1 MHRFRPVL
9 FLALVVLACTPIA
22 IASTPGDAAF
32 TDTSAPDL
40 ETILMGASF
49 LLDDEALAEIE
60 GQGRFGV
67 YPIDTRGRLITIHA
81 RLVAPGFVQAKMLA
95 SKNRGPVRVI
105 EGTKTGDSPDART
118 IVEFVEH
125 LEPGEWEFAFGAPVT
140 SVGEPG
146 ERRLDLQ
153 LLLATKDAQQLP
165 RDPDLCTSLA
175 YLIAHATSA
184 WMLCRGDLLEQS
196 PLASA
201 EFSGGIPVPGAE
213 KVSLRYGAPLAR
225 RGAIY
230 HAEFY
235 RGTETNRA
243 RAVCEDLAM
252 QLLECGLAWPET
264 TSSSTHDG
272 WNVTLR
278 SWTRQDGVEIE
289 LSLGVPTEGMRGD
302 SAVELRVLPPE
313 GL

>member
-1 MHRFRPVL
+1 VPRFL
-9 FLALVVLACTPIA
+9 LASRLLPLAISWTLA
-22 IASTPGDAAF
+22 IAASPVSAPAQDA
-32 TDTSAPDL
+32 SAPDL

-67 YPIDTRGRLITIHA
+67 YPIDTRDRLITIHA

-95 SKNRGPVRVI
+95 SKDRGPVRVI
-105 EGTKTGDSPDART
+105 EGAKTGDGPDART
-118 IVEFVEH
+118 VVEFVEH

-140 SVGEPG
+140 PVGEPG

-184 WMLCRGDLLEQS
+184 WMLCRGDLVEQRS
-196 PLASA
+196 PGSSK
-201 EFSGGIPVPGAE
+201 FTGGIPVPGAE
-213 KVSLRYGAPLAR
+213 RVHLLYGAPLAR

-235 RGTETNRA
+235 RGSETSRA
-243 RAVCEDLAM
+243 HAVYEDLAM
-252 QLLECGLAWPET
+252 QLLECGLAWPEA
-264 TSSSTHDG
+264 TSSSTTEG

-278 SWTRQDGVEIE
+278 TWTRQDGVEIE
-289 LSLGVPTEGMRGD
+289 LSLGVPREGMQGD
-302 SAVELRVLPPE
+302 AAVELRVLPPE